1 MSGRTD
7 RSLFLVVSGVQFPT
21 PMRDFEIIRSQL
33 VDSGRD
39 AHGVV
44 KGQKIG
50 PKLWK
55 LNNLHWQGLDANTWA
70 AMQNALEPF
79 FVEVD
84 FTGDDN
90 QRHHLLMYPGDTN
103 AKPYYLSGIHYD
115 MHENCKVNLIDTG
128 KRENGKYY

>member
-7 RSLFLVVSGVQFPT
+7 RDLFLVVSGVQFPT
-21 PMRDFEIIRSQL
+21 PMRDFELVRSQL

-39 AHGVV
+39 SNGVV

-70 AMQNALEPF
+70 MMQDALDPF
-79 FVEVD
+79 YVEVD

-90 QRHHLLMYPGDTN
+90 QRHHLLMYPGDTT
-103 AKPYYLSGIHYD
+103 AKPYFLDGISYD
-115 MHENCKVNLIDTG
+115 MHENCKFNLIDTG